1 MLARQRRTA
10 SAPARTAR
18 GRMRACAS
26 PPGPTTRCAPRSCSP
41 RRATG
46 PTKGEAIAQA
56 QSIPL
61 KFLENILGDL
71 RHAGLVRSQ
80 RGADGGYW
88 LGRPAADITVADVIR
103 AVEGPLASVRGGPPE
118 DVDYQRRGRAAAAG
132 LDRRAGQPARR
143 RRARHAGRRRRG
155 PPARAR
161 DQAGRGSRG
170 VGDALAPEIAATDY
184 HTAGE
189 PFRIVTAG
197 VPPIAGRDGARAPR
211 ARGRV
216 GGDRRACAGCSA
228 TSRAGTPTCTAASSS
243 RPTTTAPTSA
253 CCSGTRTATRPR
265 AGTGRS
271 RSAPGRSSR
280 ARWPRRATA
289 RST

>member
-1 MLARQRRTA
+1 MAGC
-10 SAPARTAR
+10 AP
-18 GRMRACAS
+18 CAS
-26 PPGPTTRCAPRSCSP
+26 PPGPTTRCAPRSSSP
-41 RRATG
+41 RPATG

-56 QSIPL
+56 QWIPL
-61 KFLENILGDL
+61 KFLENILSDL

-88 LGRPAADITVADVIR
+88 LGRP
-103 AVEGPLASVRGGPPE
+103 GGRDHRRRRHPR
-118 DVDYQRRGRAAAAG
+118 RRGPAGLGARRPARGRRLRGRRRAAAAG
-132 LDRRAGQPARR
+132 LDRRARQPARR

-161 DQAGRGSRG
+161 GQAGRGSRG

-197 VPPIAGRDGARAPR
+197 VPAIAGRDGARAPR

-216 GGDRRACAGCSA
+216 GGRSTRVRRLLCHEPRGHADMYGCFLVAARRRRRRPRRAVLAQ
-228 TSRAGTPTCTAASSS
+228 
-243 RPTTTAPTSA
+243 
-253 CCSGTRTATRPR
+253 
-265 AGTGRS
+265 GRLLD
-271 RSAPGRSSR
+271 RVR
-280 ARWPRRATA
+280 ARDDRARRVGGRVRARGRARATA